1 MYATSAP
8 WSPYSF
14 STCTIRIGPPFVT
27 CSPDSWRPTACSQ
40 FVAGTSQRGSDDR
53 IEIGFFRSPFPV
65 PNSPSPISHH
75 GAPPPSHSAQL

>member
-40 FVAGTSQRGSDDR
+40 FVAGTSQRGSDER
-53 IEIGFFRSPFPV
+53 IEIGFFLS
-65 PNSPSPISHH
+65 SSCISHH